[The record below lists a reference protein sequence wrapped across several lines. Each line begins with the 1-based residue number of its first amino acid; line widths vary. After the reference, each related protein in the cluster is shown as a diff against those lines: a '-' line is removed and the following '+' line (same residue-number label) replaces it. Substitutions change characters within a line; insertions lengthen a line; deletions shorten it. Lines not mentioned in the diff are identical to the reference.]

1 MAICHTDGC
10 ARGTGESLTIAWR
23 CRGCHAD
30 SQFSTMRSGA
40 FLTGRMIDRGLA
52 TLHRTIFD
60 PVLSHAR
67 MTNGTNSSLR
77 GGMID
82 PLVGEALMIALAMV
96 MLDVLGDCA
105 PEVVL
110 AGNELI
116 DHPSAQRTRGPVSR
130 RQRMGRI
137 LTYYRS
143 AAWPY
148 HSFRVLGQCGFHS
161 TSGSFGRCWR
171 IVARAGVGLRS
182 LAVL

>member
-1 MAICHTDGC
+1 MVSARVESNGTRALHFAVSIRRADASRRSSARSSRNSCDSLNYRGGRISTVAICHTDGC

-96 MLDVLGDCA
+96 MLDVLGD
-105 PEVVL
+105 
-110 AGNELI
+110 
-116 DHPSAQRTRGPVSR
+116 
-130 RQRMGRI
+130 
-137 LTYYRS
+137 
-143 AAWPY
+143 
-148 HSFRVLGQCGFHS
+148 
-161 TSGSFGRCWR
+161 
-171 IVARAGVGLRS
+171 
-182 LAVL
+182 